1 MRIELLPSR
10 ERGACALE
18 RGAHALN
25 VDRLVGP
32 YELLDDSS
40 GIERGVVA
48 FRGGASLIG
57 ALCFVLCAL
66 CFVLCALCFLVTT
79 HVDCLFAAVNVGSN

>member
-18 RGAHALN
+18 RGAYALN
-25 VDRLVGP
+25 VERLVGP
-32 YELLDDSS
+32 YGLLDDSS

-57 ALCFVLCAL
+57 AFY
-66 CFVLCALCFLVTT
+66 F
-79 HVDCLFAAVNVGSN
+79 